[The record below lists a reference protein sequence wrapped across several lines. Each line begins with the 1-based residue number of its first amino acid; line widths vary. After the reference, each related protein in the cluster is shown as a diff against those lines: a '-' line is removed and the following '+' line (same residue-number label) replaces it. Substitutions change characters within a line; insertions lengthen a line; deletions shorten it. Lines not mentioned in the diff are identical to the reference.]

1 MVFVKLFCCIFC
13 SAAEGG
19 GGAYPNGEVAA
30 VYEAVARGPQKRSCR
45 SFK

>member
-1 MVFVKLFCCIFC
+1 MVFVKLLCCIFC
-13 SAAEGG
+13 SAAEG

-30 VYEAVARGPQKRSCR
+30 VYEAVAHGPKKRSCR